1 MHWNVAR
8 IDAVSTNRA
17 SAQWGSS
24 CPCPRDTRQVDS
36 SALWAD
42 LSKTFYNLGNII
54 VGFSTLQALAFVY
67 SFYGPKNNIT
77 FIEKPRNFWFA
88 LLLTTAFTALYGAA
102 VTVCSRAE
110 RNFLKKASVDV
121 GEEADCTFRLLH
133 IGRVGTLLLFY
144 IVEVLQCLSSG
155 HNIGMF

>member
-1 MHWNVAR
+1 MSMPAPHPTDEAEK
-8 IDAVSTNRA
+8 
-17 SAQWGSS
+17 
-24 CPCPRDTRQVDS
+24 DS

-67 SFYGPKNNIT
+67 SFYGPRGNDK
-77 FIEKPRNFWFA
+77 FIKTSVDFWFA
-88 LLLTTAFTALYGAA
+88 LGLTIAFTALYVAA

-110 RNFLKKASVDV
+110 RNFLKKASVTV
-121 GEEADCTFRLLH
+121 GDQAECTFRLLH

-144 IVEVLQCLSSG
+144 IVEVLQCLNAG
-155 HNIGMF
+155 HIIKMF